1 MSVTTTI
8 NPPAKGN
15 SGESKKKFA
24 TYATTS
30 AAAVMTGVASSKI
43 ISEFGGDN
51 GENEDTGIE
60 QTNSQSE
67 NCGASVQD
75 VSGAGNADVTSSSCS
90 SVSSGISSAHPSS
103 SGMEVIPEEEP
114 ITSQQNGNSVSEVME
129 IDPAVPVENEIAE
142 SPVSG
147 KETLDSDE
155 VADAII
161 AEDRIDPDDIDMND
175 VINFS
180 DINRL
185 YTVEGESYTT
195 AAFQDVAG
203 NRLVMVDVDGDDVF
217 DLVTDYNGNVMGE
230 VSDVIT
236 VDDVELAITGDDKYL
251 AHNGHEITDE
261 FGADTIVQDIIY

>member
-1 MSVTTTI
+1 
-8 NPPAKGN
+8 
-15 SGESKKKFA
+15 
-24 TYATTS
+24 
-30 AAAVMTGVASSKI
+30 
-43 ISEFGGDN
+43 
-51 GENEDTGIE
+51 
-60 QTNSQSE
+60 
-67 NCGASVQD
+67 
-75 VSGAGNADVTSSSCS
+75 
-90 SVSSGISSAHPSS
+90 
-103 SGMEVIPEEEP
+103 
-114 ITSQQNGNSVSEVME
+114 ME

-180 DINRL
+180 EINRV

>member
-75 VSGAGNADVTSSSCS
+75 VSGAERNRVETGEN
-90 SVSSGISSAHPSS
+90 
-103 SGMEVIPEEEP
+103 
-114 ITSQQNGNSVSEVME
+114 NGF
-129 IDPAVPVENEIAE
+129 PAPL
-142 SPVSG
+142 SL
-147 KETLDSDE
+147 TTH
-155 VADAII
+155 
-161 AEDRIDPDDIDMND
+161 
-175 VINFS
+175 
-180 DINRL
+180 RL
-185 YTVEGESYTT
+185 
-195 AAFQDVAG
+195 
-203 NRLVMVDVDGDDVF
+203 
-217 DLVTDYNGNVMGE
+217 
-230 VSDVIT
+230 
-236 VDDVELAITGDDKYL
+236 K
-251 AHNGHEITDE
+251 
-261 FGADTIVQDIIY
+261 